1 MATWPGC
8 GVAAGAQGWR
18 EDVRRLARGCLDSA
32 GIESFLTDANVAR
45 LESPVTRG
53 MRLQV
58 NADDAEA
65 ALALLT
71 ESTAS
76 NSDF

>member
-1 MATWPGC
+1 M
-8 GVAAGAQGWR
+8 R
-18 EDVRRLARGCLDSA
+18 EQINA